1 MFEVPEKALIAQVI
15 SCEAAQQMCRECLR
29 SLSALPAVVHG
40 VFHDFCLF
48 WPVSVPGNGR
58 KRRMVVSDGGDR
70 PCPGTQQEDPHE
82 VGSDKGPQVVC
93 LGFTPDASKFIA
105 AAETTSLSTQM

>member
-1 MFEVPEKALIAQVI
+1 MVCFMTFVFSGQSQYLGMGE
-15 SCEAAQQMCRECLR
+15 REGWWC
-29 SLSALPAVVHG
+29 H
-40 VFHDFCLF
+40 
-48 WPVSVPGNGR
+48 
-58 KRRMVVSDGGDR
+58 DR